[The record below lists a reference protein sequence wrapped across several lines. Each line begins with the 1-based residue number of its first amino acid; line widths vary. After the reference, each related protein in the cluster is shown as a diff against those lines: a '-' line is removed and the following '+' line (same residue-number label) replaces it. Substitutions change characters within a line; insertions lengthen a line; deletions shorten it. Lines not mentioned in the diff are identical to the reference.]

1 MNKTQL
7 TYDILENGYQI
18 KLDGKT
24 WIEQIGEYSKPMDSS
39 KSYEEN
45 AILQIDDLTKEVIS
59 EESEVDKNIASLQ
72 TSDIENKVA
81 IAQVYEMILG
91 MATV

>member
-1 MNKTQL
+1 MDKTRI
-7 TYDILENGYQI
+7 TYDILNDGYVI
-18 KLDGKT
+18 KLDGKD
-24 WIEQIGEYSKPMDSS
+24 WIKQVGEYSKPMDNS

-45 AILQIDDLTKEVIS
+45 AILQIEDLTKEVIA

-91 MATV
+91 MTTV

>member
-1 MNKTQL
+1 MDKTRL
-7 TYDILENGYQI
+7 TYDILDNGYVI
-18 KLDGKT
+18 KLEGKK
-24 WIEQIGEYSKPMDSS
+24 WIEQVGEYSKPMDNS

-45 AILQIDDLTKEVIS
+45 AILQIEDLTKEVIS
-59 EESEVDKNIASLQ
+59 EESEIDKNIASLQ

>member
-45 AILQIDDLTKEVIS
+45 AILQIEDLTKEVIS